1 MKRLIVILLL
11 LGALFAVGC
20 KQKNIIPDDVLAEIF
35 HDAFVA
41 NAYIGINRMN
51 VDSLD
56 IYEPIFNKYGYTAQD
71 VAFTVGN
78 FSRRK
83 SARLGSVVEQAID
96 KLEEESKFY
105 NKKVVILD
113 TIRNVAIRT
122 FTKTVYQD
130 TLIEA
135 RKRADSTL
143 LRIVIE
149 PVYVGDYAI
158 NYQYINEDDIEK
170 YPRRAEFYFED
181 EYGIRNGYTS
191 VTIRKNERIRRTLV
205 SQDNRNKRLI
215 MEFGRYTKRSSSNSK
230 KRFIIPKQQNLTI
243 KDLTVLYKPH
253 EEDAID
259 SLFKRYV
266 DVKIFADGFLSKKD
280 SLTLSPDSTRV
291 ESATPDNH

>member
-83 SARLGSVVEQAID
+83 SARLGSVVEEAID

-243 KDLTVLYKPH
+243 KNLTVLYKPH

>member
-1 MKRLIVILLL
+1 MKKVILILLL
-11 LGALFAVGC
+11 LATLGIQGC
-20 KQKNIIPDDVLAEIF
+20 KKKNVIPDDVLSEIF

-51 VDSLD
+51 VDSLE
-56 IYEPIFNKYGYTAQD
+56 IYEPIFNKYGYTAKD
-71 VAFTVGN
+71 VAYTVGN

-83 SARLGSVVEQAID
+83 SARLGSVVEKAID
-96 KLEEESKFY
+96 KLEEESKLY

-122 FTKTVYQD
+122 FTKTLYQD

-135 RKRADSTL
+135 RKRADSTR

-149 PVYVGDYAI
+149 PIHQGDYSI

-181 EYGIRNGYTS
+181 EHGIRNGYTS
-191 VTIRKNERIRRTLV
+191 ITIRKNERVKRTLV
-205 SQDNRNKRLI
+205 SNEERNKRLI
-215 MEFGRYTKRSSSNSK
+215 IELGRYTNQRNYSSK
-230 KRFIIPKQQNLTI
+230 KRFVKPKTQNLTI
-243 KDLTVLYKPH
+243 KNLSVVYKPH

-266 DVKIFADGFLSKKD
+266 DVKIFADGFLITKD
-280 SLTLSPDSTRV
+280 SLTLSADSTRV
-291 ESATPDNH
+291 ESATSDNR